1 MIYLDNS
8 ATTEPYP
15 EVIHTFVTA
24 NERYFGN
31 PSSLHQKG
39 SEAENLLREARRT
52 IARLL
57 NAQPSEVVFTSGGSE
72 SNNLAIQGI
81 ARAREKRG
89 RHLITTAV
97 EHPSVLETCEYL
109 ETVGFSVT
117 YLPVN
122 EEGVVSL
129 TDLKQAITEETI
141 LVSVMHV
148 NHETGAIQ
156 PVLEFGEYLKKF
168 EKIRFHVDNVQGFG
182 KVNLDIQSVG
192 IDLCSVSGHKFHG
205 LKGTGFLYVRSGVNI
220 QPLVFGGGQ
229 EFQLRAGTENVPA
242 IASLAKAARM
252 AMEKKEIQNSKL
264 ARMKQE
270 LFEWFD
276 AQEGVHV
283 NTPRETSAPHIMNV
297 SIERTMPEVLIQAL
311 SNKDI
316 HVSSK
321 SACASKQPS
330 KSAVLLAQFG
340 EEDERAA
347 TGLRVSMSW
356 QTSQA
361 DLEALKAALSQI
373 VPQVREMKEVK
384 S

>member
-1 MIYLDNS
+1 M
-8 ATTEPYP
+8 
-15 EVIHTFVTA
+15 
-24 NERYFGN
+24 
-31 PSSLHQKG
+31 
-39 SEAENLLREARRT
+39 
-52 IARLL
+52 

-97 EHPSVLETCEYL
+97 EHPSVLETCEFL

-182 KVNLDIQSVG
+182 KVDLDLQSVG
-192 IDLCSVSGHKFHG
+192 IDLCSVSGHKIHG

-252 AMEKKEIQNSKL
+252 AMEKKEVQNSKL
-264 ARMKQE
+264 ARMKEE
-270 LFEWFD
+270 LLEWFD

-283 NTPRETSAPHIMNV
+283 NTPKETSAPHIMNV